1 MTKIEDSEGK
11 KAIIA
16 SYEKKLQDMDVLL
29 EELDRKEEE
38 LAEMKIEN
46 EMCLEY
52 ETMVEE
58 MAQEILRKEEEL
70 EEYEKKNKGLEDI
83 LGIQEGY
90 GENLEQYNQELTEEL
105 ADKDAEFSSL
115 EQQKIDDEELLL
127 DLEDENQKYRE
138 KVQQQTKTIKDLAE
152 QLEAYTANSDEK
164 SKIVQL
170 VENQN
175 NLVKQLQDNEKQ
187 NLSNQ
192 LEKIDY
198 HWQNALKSKVIE
210 GIIPKRLQDDVHF
223 DSLDKLNVL
232 NKSMYRALLMFRFIC
247 EKQLPNVENMYGGG
261 GEEEIQK
268 KIQFV
273 TMMITL
279 GEQAILFINSAQRIL
294 ICVNNMSVEQ
304 YVKATTTLMAWKKF
318 EEVSLEMGFIIEK
331 LKDQNLSLVFDTSQ
345 LQAHIR

>member
-1 MTKIEDSEGK
+1 MMDNSKLEQEDILNTLSTDEIKQQNRKLRQAVTSLAQGFEAEKGKLMKQIEDEEGK
-11 KAIIA
+11 KKIIA
-16 SYEKKLQDMDVLL
+16 DYEKKLQDMDVLL

-58 MAQEILRKEEEL
+58 MAQEILKKEEEL
-70 EEYEKKNKGLEDI
+70 EEVEKKNKGLEEI

-105 ADKDAEFSSL
+105 AEKEGEFNAL
-115 EQQKIDDEELLL
+115 EMQKVEDEELLL

-138 KVQQQTKTIKDLAE
+138 KVQQQTKTIKELTE
-152 QLEAYTANSDEK
+152 QLEQYTNDSDEK
-164 SKIVQL
+164 NKLAQL
-170 VENQN
+170 IEKQN
-175 NLVKQLQDNEKQ
+175 NLVKQLQDNEKL
-187 NLSNQ
+187 NLDNK
-192 LEKIDY
+192 LKKIDY

-210 GIIPKRLQDDVHF
+210 GIIPARLQEDVHF

-232 NKSMYRALLMFRFIC
+232 NQSMHRAMLMFRYIC

-261 GEEEIQK
+261 GEEELQK

-273 TMMITL
+273 KMMITL
-279 GEQAILFINSAQRIL
+279 GE
-294 ICVNNMSVEQ
+294 
-304 YVKATTTLMAWKKF
+304 
-318 EEVSLEMGFIIEK
+318 
-331 LKDQNLSLVFDTSQ
+331 
-345 LQAHIR
+345 